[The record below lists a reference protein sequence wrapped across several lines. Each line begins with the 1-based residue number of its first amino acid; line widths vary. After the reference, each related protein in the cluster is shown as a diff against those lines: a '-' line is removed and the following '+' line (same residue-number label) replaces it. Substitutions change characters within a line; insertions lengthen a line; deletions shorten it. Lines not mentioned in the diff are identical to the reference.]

1 MKQKPLLLLVLVS
14 IIAVSIISACVPVRV
29 LNRNFDST
37 YVYLKFSPEDAYK
50 GIKKCDIKG
59 EIFVDDAF
67 LPSSS
72 HHGDDGRLPRFL
84 IITHGKHKLTIN
96 VDGYKKWEKEI
107 FFSGRYIM
115 LNVELEK
122 E

>member
-1 MKQKPLLLLVLVS
+1 MKKSVFLLVLVALIS
-14 IIAVSIISACVPVRV
+14 VSVIIACVPVRV

-37 YVYLKFSPEDAYK
+37 YVYLNFSPEDASK

-59 EIFVDDAF
+59 ETFVDDAY
-67 LPSSS
+67 LPPRSYHSDE
-72 HHGDDGRLPRFL
+72 GDISRFL

-107 FFSGRYIM
+107 FFSGRYIK